1 MAEEHRCETP
11 EGHRLCANNCGF
23 FGSSATMNFCSK
35 CYRDI
40 HLKEQEQAKTKS
52 TIETALS
59 SASSSSVATAAVVV
73 ESPVLVPS
81 IESLPLPQPQPPVR
95 LVVSDAPESSIGSVQ
110 PNRCG
115 TCRKRTGLTG
125 FKCRCGITFCGTHRY
140 PEKHECGYDFKA
152 VGREEIA
159 KANPVIKADKLR
171 RIWFDFRR
179 LMKDLISMIWS
190 GTFVWCGTLTYTNES
205 CGDAWWNDVKNLSIK
220 KRLNKSFFSYVA
232 FALCIKWKKKSDFL
246 MLNEMKLKI

>member
-23 FGSSATMNFCSK
+23 FGSSATMNLCSK

-59 SASSSSVATAAVVV
+59 SASSSATVVV
-73 ESPVLVPS
+73 ASPIPT
-81 IESLPLPQPQPPVR
+81 IEESLPKPPALTVP
-95 LVVSDAPESSIGSVQ
+95 DAPDSSLGSTQ

-115 TCRKRTGLTG
+115 TCRKRVGLTG

-140 PEKHECGYDFKA
+140 PEKHECGFDFKS

-159 KANPVIKADKLR
+159 KANPLIKADKLR
-171 RIWFDFRR
+171 RI
-179 LMKDLISMIWS
+179 
-190 GTFVWCGTLTYTNES
+190 
-205 CGDAWWNDVKNLSIK
+205 
-220 KRLNKSFFSYVA
+220 
-232 FALCIKWKKKSDFL
+232 
-246 MLNEMKLKI
+246 

>member
-59 SASSSSVATAAVVV
+59 SASSSAVASSAAAVVV
-73 ESPVLVPS
+73 ESSVLE
-81 IESLPLPQPQPPVR
+81 IEPLPQPPVPSI
-95 LVVSDAPESSIGSVQ
+95 VTNPSESSIGPVQ
-110 PNRCG
+110 ANRCG

-140 PEKHECGYDFKA
+140 PEKHECGFDFKA

-171 RIWFDFRR
+171 RI
-179 LMKDLISMIWS
+179 
-190 GTFVWCGTLTYTNES
+190 
-205 CGDAWWNDVKNLSIK
+205 
-220 KRLNKSFFSYVA
+220 
-232 FALCIKWKKKSDFL
+232 
-246 MLNEMKLKI
+246 

>member
-59 SASSSSVATAAVVV
+59 SASSSSTAAAAAVVV
-73 ESPVLVPS
+73 ASPVME
-81 IESLPLPQPQPPVR
+81 IESLPQSQPQPPVQ
-95 LVVSDAPESSIGSVQ
+95 SIVTNAAEASIRSVQ

-140 PEKHECGYDFKA
+140 PEKHECGFDFKA

-171 RIWFDFRR
+171 RI
-179 LMKDLISMIWS
+179 
-190 GTFVWCGTLTYTNES
+190 
-205 CGDAWWNDVKNLSIK
+205 
-220 KRLNKSFFSYVA
+220 
-232 FALCIKWKKKSDFL
+232 
-246 MLNEMKLKI
+246 